1 MRQGKEIE
9 GVGEGYLMIK
19 RAWPSSMRTLSGDHE
34 RFQNVYFSNFPG
46 YYMTGAAACRPRR
59 GACKLRQPAHPA
71 ASGANTFIAA
81 KTEPGLWSST
91 QTMLTASTP

>member
-19 RAWPSSMRTLSGDHE
+19 RSWPSSMRTLSGDHE

-46 YYMTGAAACRPRR
+46 YYMTGAAGRWPRR
-59 GACKLRQPAHPA
+59 GVRKLRQPADA
-71 ASGANTFIAA
+71 AAD
-81 KTEPGLWSST
+81 
-91 QTMLTASTP
+91 